1 MMLRKEY
8 ERILECLDNV
18 LDKVEGEELK
28 EIINDIA
35 NAFDNLYFDMEYEV
49 EKRQDEI
56 ESLHDYIE
64 EMRYSRRF

>member
-18 LDKVEGEELK
+18 LDRVDGEDLK

-56 ESLHDYIE
+56 ENLHDYIE